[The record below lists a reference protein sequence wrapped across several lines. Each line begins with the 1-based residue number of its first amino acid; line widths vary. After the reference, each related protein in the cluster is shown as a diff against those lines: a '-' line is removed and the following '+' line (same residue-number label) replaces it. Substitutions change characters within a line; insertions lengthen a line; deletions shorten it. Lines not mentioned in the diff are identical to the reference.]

1 MVLGGLAAV
10 CGGTS
15 AVPPFAG
22 SIPNRSTHGLFLQ
35 SVAAVHSF
43 RSLSVHDFVSTR
55 SAQLHQVCTDCTR
68 LEPSANAAA
77 AGRRAALASGLA
89 YQIAAPVLPRVAHV
103 GGGGTR
109 VRGAGQ
115 GSHQ

>member
-1 MVLGGLAAV
+1 VVLGGLAAV

-55 SAQLHQVCTDCTR
+55 SAQLIWNFPR
-68 LEPSANAAA
+68 LEPSGNAAA

>member
-1 MVLGGLAAV
+1 VGWRLCAA
-10 CGGTS
+10 GRAQS
-15 AVPPFAG
+15 PPLLVPFLTAPPMAC
-22 SIPNRSTHGLFLQ
+22 GLFLQ

-55 SAQLHQVCTDCTR
+55 SAQLHQVCTR
-68 LEPSANAAA
+68 LEPSGNAAA